1 MAVLYLI
8 GPEEQQGDIKH
19 MAIAAKHAIMGAPT
33 PTPTDGT
40 HTPTDADADGG
51 KQSHAH
57 AAGAGA
63 DAVNQMEV

>member
-19 MAIAAKHAIMGAPT
+19 MAIAAKHALLGAST
-33 PTPTDGT
+33 PPTDGT

-51 KQSHAH
+51 RQSHAHAH

-63 DAVNQMEV
+63 VNQMEV